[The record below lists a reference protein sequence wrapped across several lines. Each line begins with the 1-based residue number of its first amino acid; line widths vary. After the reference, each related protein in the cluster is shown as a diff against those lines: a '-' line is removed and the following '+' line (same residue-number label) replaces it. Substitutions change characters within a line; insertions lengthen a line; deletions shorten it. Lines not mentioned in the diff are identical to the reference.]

1 MNNLI
6 ECNWHL
12 EFNSGDRLDV
22 NIAVFPWI
30 LTRDLWLATGK
41 NLCEANAGDPVDC
54 TVQPA
59 TMVVSVK
66 AFKKCLRGGS

>member
-6 ECNWHL
+6 VCDWRL
-12 EFNSGDRLDV
+12 EFNSGDHLEVD
-22 NIAVFPWI
+22 IAVFPFTLI
-30 LTRDLWLATGK
+30 RDFWLATGK

-59 TMVVSVK
+59 MMVMSVK